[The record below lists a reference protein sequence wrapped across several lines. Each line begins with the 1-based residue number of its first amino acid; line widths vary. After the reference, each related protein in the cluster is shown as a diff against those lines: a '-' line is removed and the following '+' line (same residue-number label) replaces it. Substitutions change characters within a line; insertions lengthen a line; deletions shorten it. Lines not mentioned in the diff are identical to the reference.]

1 LVNGDQKRVESPSIK
16 KQPQRYTVVDSQ
28 SIVGKNKSSK
38 QVPQK
43 RAGKPSSSKGVVV
56 ATKNIVVLETN
67 PGGRG
72 SSRNPF
78 LTKREC

>member
-1 LVNGDQKRVESPSIK
+1 
-16 KQPQRYTVVDSQ
+16 
-28 SIVGKNKSSK
+28 VGKNKSSK